1 MSRVLMVVRA
11 TKGGAF
17 NHVVRLSRELAGRGH
32 EVAVANPLPALEG
45 APEVPV
51 LQLPMS
57 RDIAPLAD
65 AGSVAR
71 FARIVTRFKPDLVH
85 AHGSKGAAVAR
96 LARVAHPR
104 VPVVHSPH
112 EYPFDNYF
120 SSARQKRVYWAYER
134 ALAPLTTL
142 ALCVCEAEAR
152 HAERLRVR
160 RVRVVHNG
168 IRPLH
173 ADTVEP
179 WVAEMASAGPVIVAV
194 AELRPAKGMISL
206 VEAMPEVLAHRPEA
220 RLAIAGDGS
229 EREVLEDRIRE
240 LGLEDR
246 VKLLGHMSDV
256 AEVLAGAA
264 VFVNPAWSEAF
275 PYSILEAMSMALP
288 IVATDVGGT
297 DEAVRDGATGRLVR
311 PHDSEALAAALI
323 GVLDDPESANRM
335 GRAARELLLE
345 EFSYERMTSG
355 TFDVYAELGLEG
367 GLVGPG

>member
-17 NHVVRLSRELAGRGH
+17 DHVVRLSRELAGRGH

-57 RDIAPLAD
+57 RDITPLAD
-65 AGSVAR
+65 VAAVTR
-71 FARIVTRFKPDLVH
+71 FARIVARFKPDLVH

-96 LARVAHPR
+96 FARVAHPR

-120 SSARQKRVYWAYER
+120 SSSRRRRLYWAYER

-173 ADTVEP
+173 ADSVDP
-179 WVAEMASAGPVIVAV
+179 RVAEMAAAGPVIAAV

-206 VEAMPEVLAHRPEA
+206 VEAMPGVLRRHSEA

-229 EREVLEDRIRE
+229 ERPALERRIHE
-240 LGLEDR
+240 LGIAER
-246 VKLLGHMSDV
+246 VMLLGHVSEV
-256 AEVLAGAA
+256 AETLAGARL
-264 VFVNPAWSEAF
+264 FVNPAWSEAF
-275 PYSILEAMSMALP
+275 TYSILEAMSMALP
-288 IVATDVGGT
+288 VVATDVGGT
-297 DEAVRDGATGRLVR
+297 TEAVREAETGLVVP
-311 PHDSEALAAALI
+311 PHDPAALASAIVGL
-323 GVLDDPESANRM
+323 LDDP
-335 GRAARELLLE
+335 GRAASLGRAGRELSLK

-355 TFDVYAELGLEG
+355 TFDAYAELGLG
-367 GLVGPG
+367 R